1 MSAKRKRRVL
11 VSTAVVAALGAGV
24 GGWALTTLPTSTP
37 AAAEAEAATRQH
49 HATAPVTKGDLVDTT
64 TFSGSL
70 GYGKPVGVPGAAAGT
85 LTWLPK
91 PGQVVHRDEPLYAVD
106 ERPVRAMHGTTPM
119 WRTLERGLTGDD
131 VLQLNANLAALGYDA
146 SVDRTFG
153 PRTERAVKRWQKD
166 RGLEVTGTTTTND
179 VVFVDGDVRV
189 ETVVGVLGQPPAGD
203 VLQVT
208 STKRVVTASVPQ
220 RDAERM
226 VVGTKVR
233 LLVNGTG
240 DPLEGQVVDTEPTK
254 GDDGT
259 TSVAVTISFDPGE
272 RQLPAAA
279 SARIEAEGQT
289 ERDVLSVPVAAL
301 VAGGTADAFAV
312 DVVRRDGTTKRV
324 PVRVGFVAAG
334 RAAVT
339 GDVVE
344 GDRVVVP

>member
-1 MSAKRKRRVL
+1 MTAQRSSRKL
-11 VSTAVVAALGAGV
+11 VVAAAVVAVLGAGV
-24 GGWALTTLPTSTP
+24 GGWALTSLPSSTP
-37 AAAEAEAATRQH
+37 ASAESTAQRH
-49 HATAPVTKGDLVDTT
+49 HETAPVTKGDLVDTK

-70 GYGKPVGVPGAAAGT
+70 GYGKPTGVPGAASGT

-106 ERPVRAMHGTTPM
+106 ERPVRAMVGATPM
-119 WRTLERGLTGDD
+119 WRTLERGRKGDD
-131 VLQLNANLAALGYDA
+131 VQQLNENLAALGYDVA
-146 SVDRTFG
+146 VDRTFG
-153 PRTERAVKRWQKD
+153 PRTERAVQRWQKD
-166 RGLEVTGTTTTND
+166 RGLEVTGTITTND

-189 ETVVGVLGQPPAGD
+189 ESVTGVLGQPPAGD
-203 VLQVT
+203 LLQVT
-208 STKRVVTASVPQ
+208 STKRVVTATVPQ

-226 VVGTKVR
+226 VVGTTVR

-240 DPLEGQVVDTEPTK
+240 DPLEGQVVDNEPTK

-259 TSVAVTISFDPGE
+259 TSVAVTISFDPGD

-279 SARIEAEGQT
+279 SARIEAEGQA
-289 ERDVLSVPVAAL
+289 ERDVLSVPVSAL
-301 VAGGTADAFAV
+301 LAGSTADAFAV

-324 PVRVGFVAAG
+324 PVRVGFVASG

-339 GDVVE
+339 GDVAE